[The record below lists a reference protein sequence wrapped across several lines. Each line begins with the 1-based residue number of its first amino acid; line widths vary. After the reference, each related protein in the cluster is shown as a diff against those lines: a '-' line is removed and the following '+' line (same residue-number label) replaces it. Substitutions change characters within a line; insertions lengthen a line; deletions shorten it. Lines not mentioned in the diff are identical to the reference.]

1 DFFDPGQA
9 ELLRQMGEDI
19 SFALENMA
27 LENSRL
33 MAERALREETAER
46 LRAMEALREKE
57 QLLIQQSRLAAM
69 GEMIGNIAHQWRQ
82 PLNLL
87 AILSQKLLLFYD
99 QNKFNRTV
107 LAENVEMEMQV
118 IRNMSKTIDDFTNY
132 FKPSQQKSDSG
143 VQNAIDDALLL
154 LRECLQGTQI
164 NIKIVAND
172 EVVIRGYPNEFTQ
185 VLLNLLINAKD
196 VLTGGGRPQGYRVL
210 PPRRRLCSNYH
221 R

>member
-1 DFFDPGQA
+1 
-9 ELLRQMGEDI
+9 MGEDI

-33 MAERALREETAER
+33 LTERALREETTER

-87 AILSQKLLLFYD
+87 AILSQKLLLLYD
-99 QNKFNRTV
+99 QNKFDRTV
-107 LAENVEMEMQV
+107 LVENVEKEMQV
-118 IRNMSKTIDDFTNY
+118 IRSMSKTIDDFTNY
-132 FKPSQQKSDSG
+132 FKPSQQKSDFG